1 LARAL
6 RLALEK
12 DVRAGDSL
20 PSTKGIL

>member
-12 DVRAGDSL
+12 DARAVDSL